1 MPSRAEAEWALNH
14 AIPRF
19 AVDGSVQE
27 PAAYELL
34 EKLHRLMPN
43 APPEPPVDPKKN
55 RHAQPPARAPR
66 PAQSPPPAPKKRLV
80 GRDDAC
86 WAATPE
92 TEAAFVKSIGG
103 LTFEQARDCSRDHR
117 RDHHRDKLPRASP
130 K

>member
-103 LTFEQARDCSRDHR
+103 LTFEQARDRSRDRSRRDHSRDHR
-117 RDHHRDKLPRASP
+117 PR
-130 K
+130 